1 MRAYRL
7 HLGEEALVY
16 RLAYNGDVVGFKMGR
31 RQGKRVG
38 GSAYWRLRRRVFA
51 TCGSDRVGSR
61 RLRTVTLPHHRT
73 CRFQHPAVEPSG

>member
-38 GSAYWRLRRRVFA
+38 VLAYRRLRRRVFA
-51 TCGSDRVGSR
+51 TCGSALS
-61 RLRTVTLPHHRT
+61 LLYCIPTVQL
-73 CRFQHPAVEPSG
+73 